1 MLQFSAVTL
10 LHLQLVDCAPR
21 ISFQVLISSPFLS
34 FLSVLSRLLH
44 TDTYTGLLIRPP
56 DDRPPRPHPQC
67 SALATHSEYRCNSR
81 TDRPSPTTVSAA
93 REEPWKRR
101 RKDALS
107 LPLGS
112 LSLSSRSPSLLPFF
126 VISPSALFLAHGRF
140 PPQHAVPSLMR
151 RTGRPTGSMF
161 YKLVGPLI
169 FSENSLDFAL
179 FCFI

>member
-112 LSLSSRSPSLLPFF
+112 LSLSLSPSRLALPLFF
-126 VISPSALFLAHGRF
+126 RSSLFLPLLFFWRMGDSHHSMPFLHLCVGLAGL
-140 PPQHAVPSLMR
+140 QAV
-151 RTGRPTGSMF
+151 
-161 YKLVGPLI
+161 
-169 FSENSLDFAL
+169 
-179 FCFI
+179 CFIN